1 MHIEC
6 QKFIFPLMHFVKFTL
21 HEGEIEQEIV
31 LRCEDAAAVLYIL
44 NTPHCSQLQSE
55 VLRILQMHFIEIS
68 SISSQAL
75 APC

>member
-1 MHIEC
+1 MHIDC
-6 QKFIFPLMHFVKFTL
+6 QNFIFPLMHFIKFTL

-44 NTPHCSQLQSE
+44 NTPGCSQLQTE
-55 VLRILQMHFIEIS
+55 VLCILQMHFTEIS
-68 SISSQAL
+68 SKSSQAL